1 MVDVTDDSDL
11 ADDDDPKPSFF
22 HGLWFLAVVA
32 VGLAVLMKTFLV
44 QAFFIPSPSMEQTLH
59 GCAGCTGDRVLVNK
73 VVYKF
78 RDIHRGEIVVFNGK
92 NTEFPSEGSVAPP
105 RNAVERVLREV
116 KGLVGFGAPGEKD
129 FIKRVIG
136 VPGDVVACCDLTLKN
151 DKGVPIGRITI
162 NGQPVDEPYV
172 YLSDRTEP
180 QASFDPVTVPP
191 GRLFVM
197 GDHRDGS
204 SDSRYHGTI
213 PESSVVGRAFAV
225 FFPVP
230 PFGENRAKVLRVPDV
245 FDPTKQRRAAPPA
258 GAIPAAPAAA
268 LLSPPVLATALA
280 IPVTALVR
288 RRRRSTD

>member
-1 MVDVTDDSDL
+1 VVDVLDDSDL
-11 ADDDDPKPSFF
+11 ADDDDAKPSFF
-22 HGLWFLAVVA
+22 HGLPFLAIVA
-32 VGLAVLMKTFLV
+32 ITLAIVMKTFLV
-44 QAFFIPSPSMEQTLH
+44 QAFFIPSPSMEKTLH
-59 GCAGCTGDRVLVNK
+59 GCSGCVGDRVLVNK

-105 RNAVERVLREV
+105 RNAVDRVLREV

-136 VPGDVVACCDLTLKN
+136 VGGDVVACCDTTLKN
-151 DKGVPIGRITI
+151 DKGVTIGRITI
-162 NGQPVDEPYV
+162 NGQPIDEPYV
-172 YLSDRTEP
+172 YLTTDTEP
-180 QASFDPVTVPP
+180 QDPFDPVTVPP

-225 FFPVP
+225 FYPFP
-230 PFGENRAKVLRVPDV
+230 PFGEKEHRWENRTKVLRVPDV
-245 FDPTKQRRAAPPA
+245 FDPTKQHRAAGPE
-258 GAIPAAPAAA
+258 AA

-280 IPVTALVR
+280 VPVTALVR